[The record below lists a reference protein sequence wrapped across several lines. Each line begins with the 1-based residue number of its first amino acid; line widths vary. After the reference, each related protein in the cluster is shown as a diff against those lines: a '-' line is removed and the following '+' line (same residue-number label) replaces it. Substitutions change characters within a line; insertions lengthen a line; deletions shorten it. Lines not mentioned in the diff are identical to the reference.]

1 MRRKIIKQGHNTLTI
16 TLPSKWAKN
25 FNVKAGDE
33 IDISEKDNG
42 LLLTTERKNE
52 SLKTEINLANLDIPT
67 IWKYFMS
74 VYREGYDEVLVKFG
88 PELILENPYKFFTN
102 RNLDIIHGK
111 ESVKKTPIEFIQDIV
126 GRFIGYEIIN
136 YDKNS
141 VVVKEMSSPS
151 SKEFDNA
158 LRRIFLLLEQMA
170 EEICETLQKNNIKF
184 LHNIPA
190 IDINVDK
197 FHDYCI
203 RILNKIGNKDS
214 KKTALL
220 FSTLYFLEL
229 IGDEFKNIARHLIY
243 DFSKENYENLKEIT
257 ESIKEQ
263 LSLFYQVFYKFDT
276 KKIIEMSELD
286 KERFFGV
293 NELQKKLKKD
303 EEREIWHHLRIIT
316 RYLNALS
323 ELRIE
328 MEF

>member
-16 TLPSKWAKN
+16 TLPSKWARN
-25 FNVKAGDE
+25 FNIKAGDE
-33 IDISEKDNG
+33 IEINEKDNG
-42 LLLTTERKNE
+42 LLLTTERRSD
-52 SLKTEINLANLDIPT
+52 SLKTNIDITNLDIPT
-67 IWKYFMS
+67 IWKYFMA
-74 VYREGYDEVLVKFG
+74 VYREGYDELTVKFG
-88 PELILENPYKFFTN
+88 SETKLENPYKFFSN
-102 RNLDIIHGK
+102 RNLDIINGR
-111 ESVKKTPIEFIQDIV
+111 ESVKKTPIEFIQEITS
-126 GRFIGYEIIN
+126 RFIGYEIIN

-141 VVVKEMSSPS
+141 VIIKEMSTPS

-170 EEICETLQKNNIKF
+170 EEICDTLHKNNIKL
-184 LHNIPA
+184 LHNVPS
-190 IDINVDK
+190 IDVNIDK

-203 RILNKIGNKDS
+203 RILNKMGNKDS
-214 KKTALL
+214 KETALL
-220 FSTLYFLEL
+220 FSILYLLEL

-243 DFSKENYENLKEIT
+243 DFPKENYENLKEIT
-257 ESIKEQ
+257 ESIKQQ